1 MAKDAITIFTL
12 NCLHILKFC
21 IILPKISCV
30 FFALKIEANENP
42 RVILFFLA
50 RLHNM
55 WFNPDALWWMK
66 SLLWFSSNEKIRLAK
81 DPSIISMSLSE
92 LLAATKTLSSILFLI
107 FFNFLL
113 SASIP
118 LTILMPGTSAKFFFL
133 LW

>member
-1 MAKDAITIFTL
+1 MAKDAITVFTL

-66 SLLWFSSNEKIRLAK
+66 SLLWFSSNEKMRLAK
-81 DPSIISMSLSE
+81 GPSIISISLSE
-92 LLAATKTLSSILFLI
+92 LLAATKTLPSSILFLI
-107 FFNFLL
+107 FFKFLL

-118 LTILMPGTSAKFFFL
+118 LTIFISALSAKFFFL
-133 LW
+133 L